1 MAFIAVG
8 RNILAGMNG
17 FLRQVL
23 FALEPEVAHDI
34 VLGGLAKVSHSKR
47 LTGLLNKFNRE
58 KISTLPIN
66 VMGIEFPNPVGLAAG
81 LDKQGTA
88 CNALHALGFGWIELG
103 TVTPLPQPGNPKP
116 RLFRLDEQEAI
127 INRMGFNSSG
137 LERFIAQLDRAD
149 RRIIKGINIGKNAA
163 TAMDSAIDDYLACLD
178 SVYLHADYVTIN
190 ISSPN
195 TKNLRNLQHDEA
207 LDQLLCAMNKKRMEL
222 ADQSGRRVPLVLKIS
237 PDLETESI
245 AGIARLSRKHQIDG
259 LAATNTTLSRIG
271 VEQHALCN
279 EVGGL
284 SGPPLAVRSTE
295 IIDHLYRNLQGEIP
309 IIGIGGIDCAD
320 RALEKFQAGADLV
333 QIYTGFIYHGSQLIR
348 EIIER
353 LQREF
358 GPGHTMRYY
367 LDQVHPLDDINSV

>member
-1 MAFIAVG
+1 
-8 RNILAGMNG
+8 MNG